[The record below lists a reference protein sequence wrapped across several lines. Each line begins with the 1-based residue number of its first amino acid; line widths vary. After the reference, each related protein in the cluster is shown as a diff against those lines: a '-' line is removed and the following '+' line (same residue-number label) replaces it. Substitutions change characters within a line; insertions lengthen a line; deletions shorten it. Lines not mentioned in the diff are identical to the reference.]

1 MNIIGN
7 LEAAIVAAQVKNDP
21 NVIGNLE
28 ATIVAAQGKNDPNVT
43 VPKKYLAFIENDSNL
58 LASIEA
64 LGLLTPLQWVDIYK
78 HLAEQE

>member
-1 MNIIGN
+1 MKQPTNIKGN
-7 LEAAIVAAQVKNDP
+7 LEAAILAAQVKNSP
-21 NVIGNLE
+21 NVS
-28 ATIVAAQGKNDPNVT
+28 
-43 VPKKYLAFIENDSNL
+43 VPKKYLAFIENDSHL